1 MALTV
6 YNFNVKFSEHVHD
19 ILRAR
24 SLLSFASL
32 QQIGV
37 HLMKTVKLPSGERV
51 PALGQGTW
59 NMGDKKRERAHE
71 LAALRLGLDFGMTLI
86 DTAEMYGDGNS
97 EELIAEAIEG
107 RREEV
112 FLVSKVLPQNATNRG
127 TIKACEG
134 SLRRLKTDRLDLYL
148 LHWRE
153 KLPLE
158 GTLSGFERL
167 VQDGKIRYWGVS
179 NFDVADMVELEELSG
194 GSEVTTNQ
202 VLYNLTRRGIEFDLM
217 PWCRERNVPI
227 MAYSPIEQGRLLKK
241 SALKKIA
248 SRHGVTPSQVALAW
262 VLRHDDVIAI
272 PKAAK
277 PEHVQDNHRALDLRL
292 LKQDFLELDEAF
304 PPPSKRV
311 PLETI

>member
-1 MALTV
+1 
-6 YNFNVKFSEHVHD
+6 
-19 ILRAR
+19 
-24 SLLSFASL
+24 
-32 QQIGV
+32 
-37 HLMKTVKLPSGERV
+37 MKTVRLPSGEWV

-71 LAALRLGLDFGMTLI
+71 LAALRFGFDLGITLI

-97 EELIAEAIEG
+97 EELVAEAIEG
-107 RREEV
+107 RRDEV
-112 FLVSKVLPQNATNRG
+112 FLVSKVLPENATHRG

-179 NFDVADMVELEELSG
+179 NFDVADMEELVELSG

-217 PWCRERNVPI
+217 PWCRERKVPI
-227 MAYSPIEQGRLLKK
+227 MAYSPIEQGRLLKRA
-241 SALKKIA
+241 ALNKIA
-248 SRHGVTPSQVALAW
+248 SRHGVTASQVALAW

-292 LKQDFLELDEAF
+292 SKQDFRELDEAF
-304 PPPSKRV
+304 PPPTKKV

>member
-1 MALTV
+1 
-6 YNFNVKFSEHVHD
+6 
-19 ILRAR
+19 
-24 SLLSFASL
+24 
-32 QQIGV
+32 
-37 HLMKTVKLPSGERV
+37 MKTVRLPSGQRV

-59 NMGDKKRERAHE
+59 SMGDKKRERAHE
-71 LAALRLGLDFGMTLI
+71 LAALRLGLDLGITLI

-112 FLVSKVLPQNATNRG
+112 FLVSKVLPQNATLRG

-158 GTLSGFERL
+158 GTLSAFERL

-179 NFDVADMVELEELSG
+179 NFEVADMEELEELSG
-194 GSEVTTNQ
+194 GSEVTANQ
-202 VLYNLTRRGIEFDLM
+202 VLYNLTRRGIEFDFM
-217 PWCRERNVPI
+217 PWCRERHVPI

-241 SALKKIA
+241 AALKKIA
-248 SRHGVTPSQVALAW
+248 SRHGVSPSQVALAW

-277 PEHVQDNHRALDLRL
+277 PAHVQDNHRALDLKL
-292 LKQDFLELDEAF
+292 SKQDFLELDEAF
-304 PPPSKRV
+304 PPPTKSV

>member
-1 MALTV
+1 M
-6 YNFNVKFSEHVHD
+6 
-19 ILRAR
+19 
-24 SLLSFASL
+24 
-32 QQIGV
+32 GV
-37 HLMKTVKLPSGERV
+37 HLMKTVRLPSGERV

-71 LAALRLGLDFGMTLI
+71 LAAIRLGLDLGITLI

-107 RREEV
+107 RRDEV
-112 FLVSKVLPQNATNRG
+112 FLVSKVLPQNATIQG

-134 SLRRLKTDRLDLYL
+134 SLSRLKTDRLDLYL

-153 KLPLE
+153 NVSLE
-158 GTLSGFERL
+158 ETLSGFERL

-179 NFDVADMVELEELSG
+179 NFDVADMKELVKLSG

-202 VLYNLTRRGIEFDLM
+202 VLYNLTRRGIEYDLM
-217 PWCRERNVPI
+217 PWSGERNVPI

-241 SALKKIA
+241 GALKKIA

-292 LKQDFLELDEAF
+292 SKQDFMELDEAF
-304 PPPSKRV
+304 SPPTKRV
-311 PLETI
+311 PLETT